1 MRGDRLIVF
10 VKAPRPGAVKTRL
23 ARDLG
28 AAAAADLYRRIA
40 ERVLRGSAPAG
51 DEYLRTVAF
60 APADARDEIAAW
72 LPGEELRAQR
82 GGDLGERMAAA
93 FADAFAAGSRRVAL
107 AGSDVPELTRE
118 RVGEAFSALDGH
130 DMALGPAADGGYYL
144 VALAR
149 PRPALFEGVA
159 WSTERVLAE
168 TLERAAAAGLRV
180 RLLGTLRDVDTPED
194 ARRFEEEEASHARR

>member
-1 MRGDRLIVF
+1 MTIMPMT
-10 VKAPRPGAVKTRL
+10 APTNATISAAATSWPTTVAAVKWAQTQVW
-23 ARDLG
+23 
-28 AAAAADLYRRIA
+28 
-40 ERVLRGSAPAG
+40 EPAI
-51 DEYLRTVAF
+51 E
-60 APADARDEIAAW
+60 
-72 LPGEELRAQR
+72 R
-82 GGDLGERMAAA
+82 GGDLGERMATA

-118 RVGEAFSALDGH
+118 RVGEAFSALDDH

-194 ARRFEEEEASHARR
+194 ARRFAEEEASHARR